1 MKTEKHASLETEG
14 RRRSVLAWA
23 KRGLGAGDEEV
34 RGVGFR
40 SSGNEALGG
49 WQPDCLAWGRGEGLA
64 RSIGTVSYTHL
75 TLPTKRIV

>member
-1 MKTEKHASLETEG
+1 MRLKMEGNGRNAAVMKTEKHASLETEG

-23 KRGLGAGDEEV
+23 KRGLGAGDEES

-49 WQPDCLAWGRGEGLA
+49 W
-64 RSIGTVSYTHL
+64 
-75 TLPTKRIV
+75 